1 MIELKNLSHNYR
13 QGNEIIQVL
22 KDVNLKIN
30 LNQTV
35 GLIGPSGS
43 GKSTLLNILGLIQKP
58 EKGEFKILET
68 STNVLNEIQ
77 LTKLRREKIGYIFQN
92 SQLLED
98 FNCLENIAM
107 PLLLNG
113 LSKDESYSRAKKMM
127 EKFGL
132 KNKLYFKPSLLSGGE
147 SQRVSVLRALIKKP
161 RILLADEPTGSLDQK
176 NGQLV
181 MKYIFELAQQF
192 KTLCVVATHNL
203 GFVSNFNICY
213 KISNSK
219 LYKL

>member
-77 LTKLRREKIGYIFQN
+77 ITKLRREKIGYIFQN

>member
-1 MIELKNLSHNYR
+1 LIELKNLSHNYR

>member
-1 MIELKNLSHNYR
+1 MIEFKNLSHNYK
-13 QGNEIIQVL
+13 QGNELIQVL

-30 LNQTV
+30 FNQTV

-77 LTKLRREKIGYIFQN
+77 ITKLRREKIGYIFQN

-98 FNCLENIAM
+98 FNCLENVAM

-127 EKFGL
+127 EEFGL

-161 RILLADEPTGSLDQK
+161 LILLADEPTGSLDQK
-176 NGQLV
+176 NGKLV

-203 GFVSNFNICY
+203 SFVSNFNICY
-213 KISNSK
+213 RISNSK

>member
-68 STNVLNEIQ
+68 STNGLNEIQ
-77 LTKLRREKIGYIFQN
+77 ITKLRREKIGYIFQN
-92 SQLLED
+92 SQLL
-98 FNCLENIAM
+98 
-107 PLLLNG
+107 
-113 LSKDESYSRAKKMM
+113 
-127 EKFGL
+127 
-132 KNKLYFKPSLLSGGE
+132 
-147 SQRVSVLRALIKKP
+147 V
-161 RILLADEPTGSLDQK
+161 
-176 NGQLV
+176 
-181 MKYIFELAQQF
+181 
-192 KTLCVVATHNL
+192 
-203 GFVSNFNICY
+203 
-213 KISNSK
+213 
-219 LYKL
+219 